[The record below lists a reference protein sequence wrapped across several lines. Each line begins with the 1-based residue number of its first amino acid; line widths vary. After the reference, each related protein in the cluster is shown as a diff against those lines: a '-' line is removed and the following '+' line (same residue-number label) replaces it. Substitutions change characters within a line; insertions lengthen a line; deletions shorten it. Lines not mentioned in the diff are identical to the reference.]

1 LKGSVGKTL
10 ALIAQKG
17 GVGKNIAVNLAIC
30 RRSTNGSSSKRA
42 PSSGQIDAGTSYP
55 PTVIA
60 FQKLRVD
67 LRTSQQEMLLEAL
80 RDFVAKHETASAF
93 QKARG

>member
-1 LKGSVGKTL
+1 MARRSILTPALEERPADPEPADTL
-10 ALIAQKG
+10 APTE
-17 GVGKNIAVNLAIC
+17 
-30 RRSTNGSSSKRA
+30 R
-42 PSSGQIDAGTSYP
+42 PSSATKPSRLAKLHIGGYFDP
-55 PTVIA
+55 NDPTVIA